1 MNEWLLQWWPLLAS
15 LLFLVVALGWLV
27 LRLVRSSP
35 PSAGSAFETVF
46 RKEMVQPIITHIM
59 AWTFAVVAAGMVF
72 TFLATSDYD
81 RAEDVF
87 AYIVAVIGPIV
98 GFWFGSRAGETKRRD
113 ADTFRAT
120 SQASQESERDSAS
133 RPETGD

>member
-1 MNEWLLQWWPLLAS
+1 MNEWLREWWPLLAS
-15 LLFLVVALGWLV
+15 LLFLVVGLSWFV

-35 PSAGSAFETVF
+35 ADAGNAFETVF

-59 AWTFAVVAAGMVF
+59 AWTFAVLAASMII
-72 TFLATSDYD
+72 TFLVTREFD

-98 GFWFGSRAGETKRRD
+98 GFWFGSRAGEARSRD
-113 ADTFRAT
+113 GDKGNNGP
-120 SQASQESERDSAS
+120 QE
-133 RPETGD
+133 